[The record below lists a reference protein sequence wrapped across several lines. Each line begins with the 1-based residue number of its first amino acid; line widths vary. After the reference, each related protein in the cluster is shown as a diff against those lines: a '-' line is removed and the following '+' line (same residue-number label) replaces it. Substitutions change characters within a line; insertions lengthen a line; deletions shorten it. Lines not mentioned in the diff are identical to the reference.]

1 MKKYVVLLIVLTLAT
16 IPSAHADQST
26 KPLAM
31 TVNVTAT
38 CEVSIANN
46 IPEHSVELIT
56 EALAASGPVRERCAK
71 RAVWM
76 INVDSGSGTARNDRN
91 TTRDTIKDNV
101 IRVTI
106 NF

>member
-1 MKKYVVLLIVLTLAT
+1 MTKYVVLLIVLTLAT
-16 IPSAHADQST
+16 IQSAHADQST

-31 TVNVTAT
+31 TINVTAS

-46 IPEHSVELIT
+46 IPEHSVKLIT
-56 EALAASGPVRERCAK
+56 EALAASGPVRARCD
-71 RAVWM
+71 
-76 INVDSGSGTARNDRN
+76 NELFGGSMLMTLVALRE
-91 TTRDTIKDNV
+91 TTETRPE